1 MGQLF
6 LLAAS
11 HFSVWCWKSG
21 ETFKKIY
28 CLYFPE
34 SHIFWFYLRLKKV
47 CLARPS
53 ACEKLF
59 FFNCD
64 LWLEKWGLFHLN
76 THQETVTIHM
86 TIAAIM
92 AISKMTWKLLIKNT
106 HTLRETN
113 RASKLTTAAGLIAAA
128 ALLVLEQPHKLH
140 LNIKEFQK
148 SSQLV
153 SFKQPT
159 TVILRARRKV
169 TPAPPTTCRQLFLE
183 LCSTMYKMCTVL
195 RKMSFAHQH
204 PRKVRFCRTPRIFS
218 I

>member
-1 MGQLF
+1 MP
-6 LLAAS
+6 AKS
-11 HFSVWCWKSG
+11 CFSLIVNSG
-21 ETFKKIY
+21 WRGGVY
-28 CLYFPE
+28 LPE
-34 SHIFWFYLRLKKV
+34 HPPRDCHHPYDDRRHHGDIKHDLKT
-47 CLARPS
+47 S
-53 ACEKLF
+53 
-59 FFNCD
+59 
-64 LWLEKWGLFHLN
+64 
-76 THQETVTIHM
+76 Q
-86 TIAAIM
+86 
-92 AISKMTWKLLIKNT
+92 KNT

-113 RASKLTTAAGLIAAA
+113 RASKFTTTAGLSAAA

-148 SSQLV
+148 FSQLV

-204 PRKVRFCRTPRIFS
+204 PRKVRFCRTPRICS